1 MVSEAPLVIAG
12 GVRAECEGTSKRRSR
27 GALVRMETI
36 SEDLY
41 GGCFYFKADVVGC
54 LIAN

>member
-1 MVSEAPLVIAG
+1 MVSEAPLVIVG
-12 GVRAECEGTSKRRSR
+12 DVRAECEETSKRRSR

-36 SEDLY
+36 SKDLY
-41 GGCFYFKADVVGC
+41 GGCFYFKADVACC